1 MIGKNRNGVSNNE
14 SMTVVKSV
22 MDLLSEIEYAMAAF
36 ESGNNTFEEMLDRI
50 QKLINFARKEL

>member
-1 MIGKNRNGVSNNE
+1 
-14 SMTVVKSV
+14 MTVVKSV